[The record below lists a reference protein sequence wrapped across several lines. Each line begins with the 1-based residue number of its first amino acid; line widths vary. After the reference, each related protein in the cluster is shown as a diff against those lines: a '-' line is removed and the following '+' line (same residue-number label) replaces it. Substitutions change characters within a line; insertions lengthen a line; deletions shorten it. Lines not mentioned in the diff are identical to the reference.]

1 MNTPRFPNM
10 TNKTWFWEINA
21 HTQNSLLPKLDQV
34 ASKSKMVSW
43 ARKSS
48 CSVVHCH
55 WDHRTG
61 RWGALIGIG
70 FPSSLTVS
78 QFLQHLITAFPHS
91 LRLFCAWK
99 MHDYASIP
107 CFLKG
112 KEACLDGPS
121 FPLSAPGALKE
132 FLPELVLSPRLCVQA
147 FLPIKQVSS
156 RA

>member
-21 HTQNSLLPKLDQV
+21 HPQNSLLPKLDQV

-48 CSVVHCH
+48 CSAVHCH

-70 FPSSLTVS
+70 FLSSLTVS

-91 LRLFCAWK
+91 LCLFCAWK
-99 MHDYASIP
+99 IHDYALIP
-107 CFLKG
+107 CLLKG

-132 FLPELVLSPRLCVQA
+132 FLPELVFSPHLCVQA

-156 RA
+156 PA